1 MSRIRPPPKSSQLGR
16 ISRLQ
21 RVSGRPPHAMPV
33 AWPSRPCSIWPT
45 LSLLPSRS
53 AAQCLSTA
61 WCAMSILDVSHTA
74 ASEELSARSHLTPSA
89 RVRPATSCHASG
101 MAVEAMLDIACPAFA
116 TKQARR
122 TMARYMSEH
131 NDFLSCPANVVLSKS
146 SITVLPRVALVMSL
160 LEPRIRTSR
169 RPFEEP
175 LLHVACHLGRRLR
188 HADRPSA
195 KNIFS
200 RSAHCAVRW
209 H

>member
-1 MSRIRPPPKSSQLGR
+1 VVRDEHLTR
-16 ISRLQ
+16 
-21 RVSGRPPHAMPV
+21 
-33 AWPSRPCSIWPT
+33 
-45 LSLLPSRS
+45 
-53 AAQCLSTA
+53 
-61 WCAMSILDVSHTA
+61 TA
-74 ASEELSARSHLTPSA
+74 ASRELSARSHLTPSA

-101 MAVEAMLDIACPAFA
+101 MAVETMLDMAYPILA
-116 TKQARR
+116 TMQVRC

-131 NDFLSCPANVVLSKS
+131 NDFLSCHANVVLSKS

-169 RPFEEP
+169 RPVEEP

-200 RSAHCAVRW
+200 RSAHCAARW

>member
-1 MSRIRPPPKSSQLGR
+1 MVCSTQASRRFVPFSPRPILLGKENGFWNVFSCR
-16 ISRLQ
+16 RFVLNDHFPFLEP
-21 RVSGRPPHAMPV
+21 VGRMESP
-33 AWPSRPCSIWPT
+33 
-45 LSLLPSRS
+45 LPAPFS
-53 AAQCLSTA
+53 
-61 WCAMSILDVSHTA
+61 
-74 ASEELSARSHLTPSA
+74 
-89 RVRPATSCHASG
+89 RPATSCHASG
-101 MAVEAMLDIACPAFA
+101 MAVEAILDMAYPVLAA
-116 TKQARR
+116 NQARR

-131 NDFLSCPANVVLSKS
+131 NDFLSCHANVVLSKS

-169 RPFEEP
+169 RPVEEP

-200 RSAHCAVRW
+200 RSAHCAARW

>member
-1 MSRIRPPPKSSQLGR
+1 
-16 ISRLQ
+16 
-21 RVSGRPPHAMPV
+21 
-33 AWPSRPCSIWPT
+33 
-45 LSLLPSRS
+45 
-53 AAQCLSTA
+53 
-61 WCAMSILDVSHTA
+61 MSILDVSHTA
-74 ASEELSARSHLTPSA
+74 ASEELSARSHLVPSA

-101 MAVEAMLDIACPAFA
+101 MAVDAILDMAYPVLAA
-116 TKQARR
+116 NQARR

-131 NDFLSCPANVVLSKS
+131 NDFLSCHANVVLSKS

-188 HADRPSA
+188 HADRLSA
-195 KNIFS
+195 KNVFS
-200 RSAHCAVRW
+200 RSAHCAARW